1 MRSDLFHF
9 QRSYAGYP
17 AAISR
22 TALTSSSAS
31 SSVLYG
37 ANPTLIQPPI
47 RVYAHPV
54 GERFRVIIP
63 IGGKDAVGVG
73 YAQASMEAPHP
84 ESGVRAQM
92 MGIIL
97 SALPTQPCL
106 QATPG

>member
-1 MRSDLFHF
+1 MTGCAQIFFTFKEVTLVIRLRF
-9 QRSYAGYP
+9 RGRP
-17 AAISR
+17 
-22 TALTSSSAS
+22 LTSSSAS

-73 YAQASMEAPHP
+73 YAQASMEAPRP
-84 ESGVRAQM
+84 ESGVRVQM

-97 SALPTQPCL
+97 
-106 QATPG
+106 

>member
-22 TALTSSSAS
+22 TAPDKQFRFLFGVVRRESDPDPA
-31 SSVLYG
+31 
-37 ANPTLIQPPI
+37 ADP
-47 RVYAHPV
+47 VYAHPV

-73 YAQASMEAPHP
+73 YAQASMEAPRP
-84 ESGVRAQM
+84 ESGVRVQM

-97 SALPTQPCL
+97 
-106 QATPG
+106 

>member
-22 TALTSSSAS
+22 DGPDKQFRFLFGVVRRESDPDPAAD
-31 SSVLYG
+31 
-37 ANPTLIQPPI
+37 P
-47 RVYAHPV
+47 VYAHPV

-73 YAQASMEAPHP
+73 YAQASMEAPRP
-84 ESGVRAQM
+84 ESGVRVQM

-97 SALPTQPCL
+97 
-106 QATPG
+106 

>member
-1 MRSDLFHF
+1 MSESCRDRMRSDLFHF

-37 ANPTLIQPPI
+37 ANP
-47 RVYAHPV
+47 VYAHPV

-73 YAQASMEAPHP
+73 YAQASMEAPRP
-84 ESGVRAQM
+84 ESGVRVQM

-97 SALPTQPCL
+97 
-106 QATPG
+106 